1 MSFLLKMEFNAN
13 LIKMAFLISILY
25 SFTCSSMQNN
35 IQHKTAIVLSGC
47 GFLDGTDVIEAASVI
62 IALSKMGKTPEF
74 IAPGN
79 KFYKPINHQSG
90 PPADRDAKERNVI
103 VESARILGGVIGL
116 SVRSVVKYTTK
127 NVLVE
132 IMNTMIK
139 RWADLAG
146 PFLHALLFKFA
157 FRNLH

>member
-1 MSFLLKMEFNAN
+1 MEFNAN
-13 LIKMAFLISILY
+13 LIKVAFLTSILY

-35 IQHKTAIVLSGC
+35 KQRKTAIVLSGC
-47 GFLDGTDVIEAASVI
+47 GNLDGTNVIEASSVI

-79 KFYKPINHQSG
+79 QFYKPINHQSG

-116 SVRSVVKYTTK
+116 SVRGVVKYSTYK
-127 NVLVE
+127 LL
-132 IMNTMIK
+132 IM
-139 RWADLAG
+139 R
-146 PFLHALLFKFA
+146 
-157 FRNLH
+157 